1 MIKGLVVAISL
12 TICAIDIK
20 VHRIPN
26 RLLPL
31 LAILLFTDS
40 ISTEFLDFLI
50 AFLLSIPIAYLGKMG
65 AGDVKLFLLLA
76 ATSGSLIFNES
87 YFLGMA
93 AVSLI
98 AMISSLLRSYL
109 KGRKAQPTIAFAPS
123 ILIPFLLLY
132 LAI

>member
-1 MIKGLVVAISL
+1 MIKGLVVVISL
-12 TICAIDIK
+12 AICSIDIK

-26 RLLPL
+26 RLLLL
-31 LAILLFTDS
+31 LAVLLSTDS
-40 ISTEFLDFLI
+40 ISTEILDFLI
-50 AFLLSIPIAYLGKMG
+50 VFLFSIPITYLGKMG

-76 ATSGSLIFNES
+76 ATSGSLIFNEN

-98 AMISSLLRSYL
+98 AVTSTFLRAHL
-109 KGRKAQPTIAFAPS
+109 KGRKAPPTIAFAPS

>member
-1 MIKGLVVAISL
+1 MIKGLVVVISL
-12 TICAIDIK
+12 AICAIDIK

-26 RLLPL
+26 LLLLL
-31 LAILLFTDS
+31 LALLLFTDS

-76 ATSGSLIFNES
+76 ATSGSLILNQG

-93 AVSLI
+93 TVSLI
-98 AMISSLLRSYL
+98 AVTSTFLRAHL
-109 KGRKAQPTIAFAPS
+109 KGRKVPPTIAFAPS
-123 ILIPFLLLY
+123 ILIPFLLPY

>member
-26 RLLPL
+26 RLLLL
-31 LAILLFTDS
+31 LAVLLFIDS
-40 ISTEFLDFLI
+40 ISTELLDFLI
-50 AFLLSIPIAYLGKMG
+50 AFLLSVPLAYLGKMG

-76 ATSGSLIFNES
+76 ATSGSLIFNQN

-98 AMISSLLRSYL
+98 AITSAFLRSHL
-109 KGRKAQPTIAFAPS
+109 KGRKVPPTIAFAPS

>member
-26 RLLPL
+26 RLLLL
-31 LAILLFTDS
+31 LAVLLFTDS

-76 ATSGSLIFNES
+76 ATSGSLIFNQS
-87 YFLGMA
+87 YFLGMV

-98 AMISSLLRSYL
+98 AIMASFCYSYL
-109 KGRKAQPTIAFAPS
+109 KRIARPRFIPFAPS
-123 ILIPFLLLY
+123 LLIPLITLY
-132 LAI
+132 RAI